1 MDSNELISK
10 FTELKNRQAELTA
23 EKVKYETKLEQL
35 NNEIKIIQNKYSDYD
50 LSSIESV
57 EKIISDLTIQ
67 LTNELADIN
76 TQYEKIKAM

>member
-1 MDSNELISK
+1 MGSNELISK
-10 FTELKNRQAELTA
+10 FTELKNRQTELTA

-35 NNEIKIIQNKYSDYD
+35 NNEIKVIQNKYSDYN
-50 LSSIESV
+50 LSSAESV

-76 TQYEKIKAM
+76 AQYEKIKAM